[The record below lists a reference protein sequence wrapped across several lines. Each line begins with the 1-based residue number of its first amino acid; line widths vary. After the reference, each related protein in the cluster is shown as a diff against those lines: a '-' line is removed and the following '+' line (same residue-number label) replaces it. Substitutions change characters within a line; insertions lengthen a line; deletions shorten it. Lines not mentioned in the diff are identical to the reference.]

1 MHARRYIGF
10 CIHFHAKT
18 FQILYI
24 PVRATMIT
32 DANSVFDVVAGV
44 DKFLVD
50 IGMDMFLI
58 VFL

>member
-1 MHARRYIGF
+1 MHERRYIGF
-10 CIHFHAKT
+10 RIHFHSKT
-18 FQILYI
+18 FQILYV

-50 IGMDMFLI
+50 IGMDVLLI